1 LKKYKY
7 LATIF
12 PFPKYLPSNFNVM
25 KIFVMIVFIFFYPR
39 DSYGQSDDRDY
50 DEELRYQNNAIN
62 ALKTEL
68 KQLRLKIKT
77 AESRERST
85 VNRLSS
91 IDKEISLTN
100 KLIQSLIF
108 EEEKAR
114 KTIYQLKKD
123 ILKNENEL
131 ESLRIRY
138 KQRVLKAY
146 KKGNLTDLE
155 KVISSTTWRQAIYRT
170 HYLKL
175 ISNIEKKLTKKIE
188 KLLVDISRQK
198 VELEVVLRDNLN
210 LKRDKQTQIT
220 SYRNMR
226 INREKE
232 LNRIRNDKNAL
243 TSYVS
248 EKEEGIQQ
256 LEKIIKRVLEDK
268 ARFERELR
276 IRQQQE
282 TLKTKSFKALKGQ
295 LPWPADGRIISKFG
309 RQWNSKLKTTT
320 ENPGIDIKGKPGS
333 SIRTVLGG
341 VVTTITYIRG
351 YGTTIIVDHGGGFY
365 TVYSHVTNIQTNVDS
380 QVRNG
385 DVIAYMGD
393 SGSINGSKLHFE
405 IWGKGQK
412 LDPEKWLRK
421 K

>member
-1 LKKYKY
+1 
-7 LATIF
+7 
-12 PFPKYLPSNFNVM
+12 M
-25 KIFVMIVFIFFYPR
+25 KIFITILFTLIYSEIGFA
-39 DSYGQSDDRDY
+39 QSDDRDY

-62 ALKTEL
+62 ALKLEL
-68 KQLRLKIKT
+68 KQLRSKIKT

-85 VNRLSS
+85 ANRLSS
-91 IDKEISLTN
+91 IDKEISLTG
-100 KLIQSLIF
+100 KLIQSLKY

-114 KTIYQLKKD
+114 KTIYQLKND
-123 ILKNENEL
+123 ILENENKL
-131 ESLRIRY
+131 EALRTRY
-138 KQRVLKAY
+138 KQRVLKSY
-146 KKGNLTDLE
+146 KKGRLTDLQ
-155 KVISSTTWRQAIYRT
+155 KVFSSTTWRQAIYRT
-170 HYLKL
+170 HYLKV
-175 ISNIEKKLTKKIE
+175 ISDIEKQLTKKIE

-198 VELEVVLRDNLN
+198 IELEVVLRDNLN
-210 LKRDKQTQIT
+210 LKREKQTQIT

-226 INREKE
+226 IDREKE
-232 LNRIRNDKNAL
+232 LNRIRNDKKAL

-248 EKEEGIQQ
+248 EKEAGIQQ

-282 TLKTKSFKALKGQ
+282 TLKTKSFKALRGQ
-295 LPWPADGRIISKFG
+295 LPWPADGRVISKFG
-309 RQWNSKLKTTT
+309 RQWNPKLKTTT

-393 SGSINGSKLHFE
+393 TGSINGSKLHFE

>member
-1 LKKYKY
+1 
-7 LATIF
+7 
-12 PFPKYLPSNFNVM
+12 M
-25 KIFVMIVFIFFYPR
+25 KIFITIIFTLIYSEIGF
-39 DSYGQSDDRDY
+39 GQSDDRDY

-62 ALKTEL
+62 ALKLEL
-68 KQLRLKIKT
+68 KQLRSKIKT

-85 VNRLSS
+85 ANRLSS
-91 IDKEISLTN
+91 IDKEISLTG
-100 KLIQSLIF
+100 KLIQSLKY

-114 KTIYQLKKD
+114 KTIYQLKND
-123 ILKNENEL
+123 ILENENKL
-131 ESLRIRY
+131 EALRTRY
-138 KQRVLKAY
+138 KQRVLKSY
-146 KKGNLTDLE
+146 KKGRLTDLQ
-155 KVISSTTWRQAIYRT
+155 KVFSSTTWRQAIYRT
-170 HYLKL
+170 HYLKV
-175 ISNIEKKLTKKIE
+175 ISDIEKQLTKKIE

-198 VELEVVLRDNLN
+198 IELEVVLRDNLN
-210 LKRDKQTQIT
+210 LKREKQTQIT

-226 INREKE
+226 IDREKE
-232 LNRIRNDKNAL
+232 LNRIRNDKKAL
-243 TSYVS
+243 TTYVS
-248 EKEEGIQQ
+248 EKEAGIQQ

-282 TLKTKSFKALKGQ
+282 TLKTKSFKALRGQ
-295 LPWPADGRIISKFG
+295 LPWPADGRVISKFG
-309 RQWNSKLKTTT
+309 RQWNPKLKTTT

-393 SGSINGSKLHFE
+393 TGSINGAKLHFE

>member
-1 LKKYKY
+1 
-7 LATIF
+7 
-12 PFPKYLPSNFNVM
+12 M
-25 KIFVMIVFIFFYPR
+25 KIFITIIFSLTYSEIGFA
-39 DSYGQSDDRDY
+39 QSDDRDY
-50 DEELRYQNNAIN
+50 DEELRYQNDAIN
-62 ALKTEL
+62 ALKLEL
-68 KQLRLKIKT
+68 KQLRSKIKT

-85 VNRLSS
+85 ANRLSS
-91 IDKEISLTN
+91 IDKEISLTG
-100 KLIQSLIF
+100 KLIQSLKY

-114 KTIYQLKKD
+114 KTIYQLKND
-123 ILKNENEL
+123 ILENENKL
-131 ESLRIRY
+131 EVLRTRY
-138 KQRVLKAY
+138 KQRILKSY
-146 KKGNLTDLE
+146 KKGRLTDLQ
-155 KVISSTTWRQAIYRT
+155 KVFSSTTWRQAIYRT
-170 HYLKL
+170 HYLKV
-175 ISNIEKKLTKKIE
+175 ISDIEKQLTKKIE

-198 VELEVVLRDNLN
+198 IELEVVLRDNLN
-210 LKRDKQTQIT
+210 LKREKQTQIT

-226 INREKE
+226 IDREKE
-232 LNRIRNDKNAL
+232 LNRIRNDKKAL
-243 TSYVS
+243 TSFVS
-248 EKEEGIQQ
+248 EKEAGIQQ

-268 ARFERELR
+268 ARFEREIR

-282 TLKTKSFKALKGQ
+282 TLKTKSFNALRGQ
-295 LPWPADGRIISKFG
+295 LPWPGDGRVISKFG
-309 RQWNSKLKTTT
+309 RQWNPKLKTTT

-393 SGSINGSKLHFE
+393 TGSINGAKLHFE

>member
-1 LKKYKY
+1 
-7 LATIF
+7 
-12 PFPKYLPSNFNVM
+12 M
-25 KIFVMIVFIFFYPR
+25 KIFIIIIFIFFY
-39 DSYGQSDDRDY
+39 SGKSFGQSDDRDY
-50 DEELRYQNNAIN
+50 DEELRYQNDAIN
-62 ALKTEL
+62 SLKTEL

-100 KLIQSLIF
+100 KLIQSLKY

-114 KTIYQLKKD
+114 KTIYQLKND

-131 ESLRIRY
+131 ESLRTRY
-138 KQRVLKAY
+138 KQRVLKSY
-146 KKGNLTDLE
+146 KKGNLSDLE
-155 KVISSTTWRQAIYRT
+155 KVFSSTTWRQAIYRT

-175 ISNIEKKLTKKIE
+175 ISNIEKKITKRIE

-210 LKRDKQTQIT
+210 LKRDKQTQVT

-226 INREKE
+226 VNREKE

-248 EKEEGIQQ
+248 EKEKGIQQ

-309 RQWNSKLKTTT
+309 RQWNPKLKTTT

-333 SIRTVLGG
+333 SIKTVLGG

>member
-1 LKKYKY
+1 
-7 LATIF
+7 
-12 PFPKYLPSNFNVM
+12 M
-25 KIFVMIVFIFFYPR
+25 KIFIIILFTLIYSEIGFA
-39 DSYGQSDDRDY
+39 QSDDRDY
-50 DEELRYQNNAIN
+50 DEELRYQNDAIN
-62 ALKTEL
+62 ALKLEL
-68 KQLRLKIKT
+68 KQLRSKIKT

-85 VNRLSS
+85 ANRLSS
-91 IDKEISLTN
+91 IDKEISLTG
-100 KLIQSLIF
+100 KLIQSLKY

-114 KTIYQLKKD
+114 KTIYQLKND
-123 ILKNENEL
+123 ILENENKL
-131 ESLRIRY
+131 EALRIRY
-138 KQRVLKAY
+138 KKRVLKSY
-146 KKGNLTDLE
+146 KKGRLTDLQ
-155 KVISSTTWRQAIYRT
+155 KVFSSTTWRQAIYRT
-170 HYLKL
+170 HYLKV
-175 ISNIEKKLTKKIE
+175 ISDIEKQLTKKIE

-198 VELEVVLRDNLN
+198 IELEVVLRDNLN
-210 LKRDKQTQIT
+210 LKREKQTQIT

-226 INREKE
+226 IDREKE
-232 LNRIRNDKNAL
+232 LNRIRNDKKAL

-248 EKEEGIQQ
+248 EKEAGIQQ

-282 TLKTKSFKALKGQ
+282 TLKTKSFKALRGQ
-295 LPWPADGRIISKFG
+295 LPWPADGRVISKFG
-309 RQWNSKLKTTT
+309 RQWNPKLKTTT

-393 SGSINGSKLHFE
+393 TGSINGAKLHFE

>member
-1 LKKYKY
+1 
-7 LATIF
+7 
-12 PFPKYLPSNFNVM
+12 M
-25 KIFVMIVFIFFYPR
+25 KIFIIIIFTFIYFGKSF
-39 DSYGQSDDRDY
+39 GQSDDRDY
-50 DEELRYQNNAIN
+50 DEELRYQNDAIN
-62 ALKTEL
+62 ALKVEL
-68 KQLRLKIKT
+68 RQLRSKIKT

-91 IDKEISLTN
+91 IDKEISLTG
-100 KLIQSLIF
+100 KLIQSLKY
-108 EEEKAR
+108 EEDRAR
-114 KTIYQLKKD
+114 KTIYQLKND
-123 ILKNENEL
+123 ILKKENEL
-131 ESLRIRY
+131 EALRIRY
-138 KQRVLKAY
+138 KQRVLKSY
-146 KKGNLTDLE
+146 KKGRLTDLE
-155 KVISSTTWRQAIYRT
+155 RVFSSTTWRQAIYRA
-170 HYLKL
+170 HYLKM
-175 ISNIEKKLTKKIE
+175 ISDIEKKLTKKIE

-232 LNRIRNDKNAL
+232 LNRIRTDKKAL

-248 EKEEGIQQ
+248 EKEVGIQQ

-282 TLKTKSFKALKGQ
+282 TLKTKSFKALRGQ

-309 RQWNSKLKTTT
+309 RQWNPKLKTTT

-333 SIRTVLGG
+333 SIRTILGG

-365 TVYSHVTNIQTNVDS
+365 TVYSHVSNIQTNVDS

-393 SGSINGSKLHFE
+393 TGSINGSKLHFE

>member
-1 LKKYKY
+1 
-7 LATIF
+7 
-12 PFPKYLPSNFNVM
+12 M
-25 KIFVMIVFIFFYPR
+25 KIFITIIFTLIYSEIGFA
-39 DSYGQSDDRDY
+39 QSDDRDY
-50 DEELRYQNNAIN
+50 DEELRYQNDAIN
-62 ALKTEL
+62 ALKLEL
-68 KQLRLKIKT
+68 KQLRSKIKT

-85 VNRLSS
+85 ANRLSS
-91 IDKEISLTN
+91 IDKEISLTG
-100 KLIQSLIF
+100 KLIQSLKY

-114 KTIYQLKKD
+114 KTIYQLKND
-123 ILKNENEL
+123 ILENENKL
-131 ESLRIRY
+131 EALRTRY
-138 KQRVLKAY
+138 KQRVLKSY
-146 KKGNLTDLE
+146 KKGRLTDLQ
-155 KVISSTTWRQAIYRT
+155 KVFSSTTWRQAIYRT
-170 HYLKL
+170 HYLKV
-175 ISNIEKKLTKKIE
+175 ISDIEKQLTKKIE

-198 VELEVVLRDNLN
+198 IELEVVLRDNLN

-226 INREKE
+226 IDREKE
-232 LNRIRNDKNAL
+232 LNRIRNDKKAL

-248 EKEEGIQQ
+248 EKEAGIQQ

-282 TLKTKSFKALKGQ
+282 TLKTKSFTALRGQ
-295 LPWPADGRIISKFG
+295 LPWPADGRVISKFG
-309 RQWNSKLKTTT
+309 RQWNPKLKTTT

-380 QVRNG
+380 QVRYG

-393 SGSINGSKLHFE
+393 TGSINGAKLHFE

>member
-1 LKKYKY
+1 
-7 LATIF
+7 
-12 PFPKYLPSNFNVM
+12 M
-25 KIFVMIVFIFFYPR
+25 KIFIIILFTLIYSEIGFA
-39 DSYGQSDDRDY
+39 QSDDRDY
-50 DEELRYQNNAIN
+50 DEELRYQNDAIN
-62 ALKTEL
+62 ALKLEL
-68 KQLRLKIKT
+68 KQLRSKIKT

-85 VNRLSS
+85 ANRLSS
-91 IDKEISLTN
+91 IDKEISLTG
-100 KLIQSLIF
+100 KLIQSLKY

-114 KTIYQLKKD
+114 KTIYQLKND
-123 ILKNENEL
+123 ILENENKL
-131 ESLRIRY
+131 EALRTRY
-138 KQRVLKAY
+138 KQRVLKSY
-146 KKGNLTDLE
+146 KKGRLTDLQ
-155 KVISSTTWRQAIYRT
+155 KVFSSTTWRQAIYRT
-170 HYLKL
+170 HYLKV
-175 ISNIEKKLTKKIE
+175 ISDIEKQLTKKIE

-198 VELEVVLRDNLN
+198 IELEVVLRDNLN
-210 LKRDKQTQIT
+210 LKREKQTQIT

-226 INREKE
+226 VDREKE
-232 LNRIRNDKNAL
+232 LNRIRNDKKAL

-248 EKEEGIQQ
+248 EKEAGIQQ

-282 TLKTKSFKALKGQ
+282 TLKTKSFKALRGQ
-295 LPWPADGRIISKFG
+295 LPWPADGRVISKFG
-309 RQWNSKLKTTT
+309 RQWNPKLKTTT

-333 SIRTVLGG
+333 SIRTILGG

-393 SGSINGSKLHFE
+393 TGSINGAKLHFE

>member
-1 LKKYKY
+1 MKVFVII
-7 LATIF
+7 IF
-12 PFPKYLPSNFNVM
+12 TFLYFGESF
-25 KIFVMIVFIFFYPR
+25 
-39 DSYGQSDDRDY
+39 GQSDDRDY
-50 DEELRYQNNAIN
+50 EEELRYQNDAIN

-100 KLIQSLIF
+100 KLIQSLKY
-108 EEEKAR
+108 EEGKAR
-114 KTIYQLKKD
+114 KTIYQLKED

-138 KQRVLKAY
+138 KQRVLKSY

-155 KVISSTTWRQAIYRT
+155 KVFSSTTWRQAIYRS

-188 KLLVDISRQK
+188 KVLVDISRQK

-210 LKRDKQTQIT
+210 LKRDKQSQIT

-232 LNRIRNDKNAL
+232 LNRVRNDKNAL
-243 TSYVS
+243 KSYVS
-248 EKEEGIQQ
+248 EKEEGVQQ

-309 RQWNSKLKTTT
+309 RQWNPKLKTTT
-320 ENPGIDIKGKPGS
+320 ENPGVDIKGKPGS

>member
-1 LKKYKY
+1 
-7 LATIF
+7 
-12 PFPKYLPSNFNVM
+12 M
-25 KIFVMIVFIFFYPR
+25 KIFITIIFTLIYSEIGFA
-39 DSYGQSDDRDY
+39 QSDDRDY

-62 ALKTEL
+62 ALKLEL
-68 KQLRLKIKT
+68 KQLRSKIKT

-85 VNRLSS
+85 ANRLSS
-91 IDKEISLTN
+91 IDKEISLTG
-100 KLIQSLIF
+100 KLIQSLKY

-114 KTIYQLKKD
+114 KTIYQLKND
-123 ILKNENEL
+123 ILENENKL
-131 ESLRIRY
+131 ETLRTRY
-138 KQRVLKAY
+138 KQRVLKSY
-146 KKGNLTDLE
+146 KKGRLTDLQ
-155 KVISSTTWRQAIYRT
+155 KVFSSTTWRQAIYRT
-170 HYLKL
+170 HYLKV
-175 ISNIEKKLTKKIE
+175 ISDIEKQLTKKIE

-198 VELEVVLRDNLN
+198 IELEVVLRDNLN
-210 LKRDKQTQIT
+210 LKREKQTQIT

-226 INREKE
+226 IDREKE
-232 LNRIRNDKNAL
+232 LNRIRNDKKAL

-248 EKEEGIQQ
+248 EKEAGIQQ

-282 TLKTKSFKALKGQ
+282 TLKTKSFKALRGQ
-295 LPWPADGRIISKFG
+295 LPWPADGRVISKFG
-309 RQWNSKLKTTT
+309 RQWNPKLKTTT

-393 SGSINGSKLHFE
+393 TGSINGAKLHFE

>member
-1 LKKYKY
+1 
-7 LATIF
+7 
-12 PFPKYLPSNFNVM
+12 M
-25 KIFVMIVFIFFYPR
+25 KVFIIIIFTFIYFGK
-39 DSYGQSDDRDY
+39 SFGQSDDRDY
-50 DEELRYQNNAIN
+50 DEELRYQNDAIN
-62 ALKTEL
+62 ALKIEL
-68 KQLRLKIKT
+68 RQLRSKIKT

-91 IDKEISLTN
+91 IDKEISLTG
-100 KLIQSLIF
+100 KLIQSLKY
-108 EEEKAR
+108 EEDRAR
-114 KTIYQLKKD
+114 KTIYQLKND
-123 ILKNENEL
+123 ILKKENEL
-131 ESLRIRY
+131 EALRIRY
-138 KQRVLKAY
+138 KQRVLKSY
-146 KKGNLTDLE
+146 KKGRLTDLE
-155 KVISSTTWRQAIYRT
+155 RVFSSTTWRQAIYRA
-170 HYLKL
+170 HYLKM
-175 ISNIEKKLTKKIE
+175 ISDIEKKLTKKIE

-232 LNRIRNDKNAL
+232 LNRIRTDKKAL

-248 EKEEGIQQ
+248 EKEVGIQQ

-282 TLKTKSFKALKGQ
+282 TLKTKSFKALRGQ

-309 RQWNSKLKTTT
+309 RQWNPKLKTTT

-333 SIRTVLGG
+333 SIRTILGG

-393 SGSINGSKLHFE
+393 TGSINGSKLHFE